1 MKTKTGAEERNMI
14 YSEEKSGGLAV
25 PVIAILLAI
34 AGILAALVATAG
46 QHSSAGRVW
55 LPPAQQQG
63 SGK

>member
-1 MKTKTGAEERNMI
+1 MKTKTAAEERKMI
-14 YSEEKSGGLAV
+14 YSEQKSAGLAV

-63 SGK
+63 PGK

>member
-1 MKTKTGAEERNMI
+1 MI